1 MNTETNQVAI
11 THFDQARYPEAPPF
25 HPEQAYPEYPFD
37 RAALSP
43 RNDAYR
49 MVRETLRELGLDA
62 ARFGTPDWNPLGDFI
77 KPGHRVVVKP
87 NLVQDRHYRGGD
99 IDCLITH
106 GSIIRAVMDYVFI
119 ALRGE
124 GEIVVGDAPVL
135 STRFDKAVQCA
146 RLDSVL
152 AFYKTQAKPVISSLD
167 FRKVAGALDE
177 RFHVPGW
184 VDQPGDPRGVVT
196 FNLGAR
202 SMLAPIG
209 HLAHLFRLPHY
220 RHGDTEPY
228 HSPELNRFVVPRCIT
243 EADVIINL
251 PKMKT
256 HCKAGMTAALK
267 NFVGIVAVR
276 HCYTNFRRGSPAHN
290 GDEYPDPSL
299 IKTVSENLERLIDGN
314 RTPVLRPLLSLAH
327 RASERLRNMLGIDN
341 IRDGAWHGN
350 DTVWRAILDLVRIAA
365 YGRPDGT
372 LADTPQRVLFTL
384 TDGIIGGEGEGP
396 LEAMSIQ
403 SDCLIAGLNP
413 VAVDAAI
420 SSLMQYD
427 WRKIPVI
434 LHAGELTDW
443 PLIPKGIT
451 ATQCLCKQQ
460 RLSLDELAEKHLC
473 RPFAPA
479 YGWRG
484 HIERRG

>member
-1 MNTETNQVAI
+1 MKTASQHVAVV
-11 THFDQARYPEAPPF
+11 HQDHARYPDTPPF
-25 HPEQAYPEYPFD
+25 HPEEAYPEYPFD
-37 RAALSP
+37 SSALSS

-49 MVRETLRELGLDA
+49 MVRETLRELDLDTEH
-62 ARFGTPDWNPLGDFI
+62 FGTPAWNPLGEFI
-77 KPGHRVVVKP
+77 RPGQHVVIKP

-106 GSIIRAVMDYVFI
+106 GSVVRAVMDYVFI
-119 ALRGE
+119 ALRGK
-124 GEIVVGDAPVL
+124 GRVTLGDAPVL

-152 AFYKTQAKPVISSLD
+152 EFYKSHAQPVVTWFD
-167 FRKVAGALDE
+167 FRRVAGALDE
-177 RFHVPGW
+177 HFHVTGW
-184 VDQPGDPRGVVT
+184 VEQPGDPSGTVE
-196 FNLGAR
+196 FNLGDR

-220 RHGDTEPY
+220 RHGDTDPY
-228 HSPELNRFVVPRCIT
+228 HSPSINRFVVPRCIMD
-243 EADVIINL
+243 ADVIINL

-276 HCYTNFRRGSPAHN
+276 HCYTNFRRGSPAHH
-290 GDEYPDPSL
+290 GDEYPDPSIL
-299 IKTVSENLERLIDGN
+299 KTISEKLERLIDGN
-314 RTPVLRPLLSLAH
+314 QTPVLRPILSLAH
-327 RASERLRNMLGIDN
+327 RISERLRNTLGIDN

-372 LADTPQRVLFTL
+372 LAGTPQRVLFTL
-384 TDGIIGGEGEGP
+384 TDGLIGGEGEGP
-396 LEAMSIQ
+396 LEALSTPSSCIV
-403 SDCLIAGLNP
+403 AGLNP
-413 VAVDAAI
+413 VCTDAVI
-420 SSLMQYD
+420 TTLMQFD

-434 LHAGELTDW
+434 THAETLKEW
-443 PLIPKGIT
+443 PLISDPVKDTRCRCTHEILT
-451 ATQCLCKQQ
+451 
-460 RLSLDELAEKHLC
+460 LDELAEKHLC
-473 RPFAPA
+473 PPFAPP

-484 HIERRG
+484 HIER